1 MSLSGWWLADKV
13 LQSAVAYGSLQCSWD
28 TELWKDVHSIGK
40 VLFFGLGRVYEL
52 PQLSINCRQTKKKIQ
67 IKKLPYSRFVAGWAG
82 LSVPFIP
89 DDRPKIPELYWAPH
103 LGNSCVNPL
112 IIKLYRG
119 QRCKK
124 GFFFFLQQIHWS
136 FNRDAANSWCGAV
149 LGDEDMLI
157 LLSTT
162 VVLHF
167 DPADDCDAW
176 LILN

>member
-89 DDRPKIPELYWAPH
+89 DDQPKIPELYWAPH

-124 GFFFFLQQIHWS
+124 GFFFFYNKFTDLSIVMQLIHGVVRSLGTRTCWFCWAPLWS
-136 FNRDAANSWCGAV
+136 CTLTQPMIVMHGSF
-149 LGDEDMLI
+149 
-157 LLSTT
+157 
-162 VVLHF
+162 
-167 DPADDCDAW
+167 
-176 LILN
+176 